1 MKECQDPFPPL
12 SQSHCQ
18 PLLGP
23 PREVGVWP
31 ERVKSSSW
39 RLYFSFHSQM
49 LPQSP
54 KREDTRK
61 QVKKKIPFYSYLFTL
76 ALNTSSEQPPGPRH
90 SSQSW
95 QGPSHLP
102 SLSLALGLVVGG
114 RVPSLSIPCQLLRA
128 RQLIG
133 CPGSRDA
140 GMGPGA
146 GLCCH
151 KQGSAAGLT
160 WFESLCFQPSVRCL
174 QLPQT

>member
-1 MKECQDPFPPL
+1 MKERQDPFPPL

-61 QVKKKIPFYSYLFTL
+61 QVKKKNPILFLFIYFGSQHKFRAATRSQAQLPELAGTL
-76 ALNTSSEQPPGPRH
+76 PPSFPLSCPWSSGWR
-90 SSQSW
+90 
-95 QGPSHLP
+95 QGPISEHPMSAAESQAAHWMPRKQGCWDGVEVLQG
-102 SLSLALGLVVGG
+102 LGLACAAT
-114 RVPSLSIPCQLLRA
+114 SKALRLA
-128 RQLIG
+128 
-133 CPGSRDA
+133 
-140 GMGPGA
+140 
-146 GLCCH
+146 
-151 KQGSAAGLT
+151 
-160 WFESLCFQPSVRCL
+160 
-174 QLPQT
+174 